1 MQIDHCKFEI
11 CNLRFAIC
19 NCLRHCRPA
28 ALLALTVLVIATQS
42 ASLAQPP
49 AGAPAAGDAP
59 AAAPADPA
67 AAAPAPAPSGGGGA
81 SGIADPN
88 NWSRVPEGFYRGSM
102 YFDPTTKSTFNVT
115 GWYFSLFKLV
125 LLTGL
130 FLYWINTS
138 TWVATDSRA
147 LKLRPEFWNSAQ
159 LVGGVL
165 AFLVALVMP
174 MFLLSLLAI
183 IVLYGS
189 AIGTYVYERNQ
200 HVPESGK
207 VLTPRHLRGWAIRQL
222 ARIGI
227 NLGGGKVVEAT
238 LGPPIQFV
246 GKTKTGQRDES
257 RTRQVESSKGY
268 MAARE
273 LIYDSILRR
282 ATDIHMEPTD
292 EQMGVRIR
300 IDGVMF
306 PTEPF
311 DRPIGDAVLNIV
323 KVLSAMDITE
333 RRRPQDGSFG
343 AIVEDR
349 EVDFRVAT
357 QGTRF
362 GEKLSLRILDQANA
376 VSTLEQLGMRKQ
388 LEEKIREVTHQPH
401 GMFLCCGPTG
411 AGKST
416 TLYACLNG
424 IDRNQV
430 NVITI
435 EDPIEY
441 KLEHATQIEINT
453 KSGQSF
459 GGSLRSVL
467 RQDPDVVM
475 IGEIRD
481 EETAKIA
488 CQAASTGHMVFSTV
502 HANDTITAL
511 YRLLDLNVEP
521 FMLASSV
528 SAVLGQ
534 RLARRLCPHCREAYK
549 PNPELL
555 KQAGLP
561 PEKVDKF
568 YRPPKDRKE
577 ECTHCGGV
585 GYRGRIGVFE
595 LLIIND
601 RIRDLIRDKAA
612 TSAMSAEA
620 RKNGMLYMREEGL
633 RLVVRGVT
641 SADELMRVVK

>member
-1 MQIDHCKFEI
+1 MQIGHCKFQI
-11 CNLRFAIC
+11 CRSRAPLAIGNRRLAIC
-19 NCLRHCRPA
+19 NSLRATSLVGVLLVA
-28 ALLALTVLVIATQS
+28 ACVVVSPVA
-42 ASLAQPP
+42 AQDPQAGAAP
-49 AGAPAAGDAP
+49 AGAPAAAQ
-59 AAAPADPA
+59 PA
-67 AAAPAPAPSGGGGA
+67 AAAGGA
-81 SGIADPN
+81 AGDPN
-88 NWSRVPEGFYRGSM
+88 NWATVPDGFYRGNKQRDSSSGSA
-102 YFDPTTKSTFNVT
+102 YVVA
-115 GWYFSLFKLV
+115 GRYFSLVKLV
-125 LLTGL
+125 LIACV
-130 FLYWINTS
+130 FLYWMNTS
-138 TWVATDSRA
+138 AWVATDSRS
-147 LKLRPEFWNSAQ
+147 LRLRPEFWNSIQ
-159 LVGGVL
+159 LAGGL
-165 AFLVALVMP
+165 AAFLSVIIFP
-174 MFLLSLLAI
+174 TFLLGLLALLL
-183 IVLYGS
+183 LYGGS
-189 AIGTYVYERNQ
+189 IGTYVYERNQ

-207 VLTPRHLRGWAIRQL
+207 VLTPRHLQQWGIRQL

-227 NLGGGKVVEAT
+227 HLGGGKVVDAT

-246 GKTKTGQRDES
+246 GKTKTGQRDDS
-257 RTRQVESSKGY
+257 RTRQVESSKGFL
-268 MAARE
+268 AARE
-273 LIYDSILRR
+273 LVYDSILRR
-282 ATDIHMEPTD
+282 ATDIHMEPAD
-292 EQMGVRIR
+292 EQMGIRVR

-311 DRPIGDAVLNIV
+311 DRPVGDAVVNIF

-343 AIVEDR
+343 ALVESR

-362 GEKLSLRILDQANA
+362 GEKMSMRILDQANA

-388 LEEKIREVTHQPH
+388 LEEKIKQVTHQPH
-401 GMFLCCGPTG
+401 GLFLCCGPTG

-424 IDRNQV
+424 IDRHMV

-441 KLEHATQIEINT
+441 KLDGATQIEINT

-481 EETAKIA
+481 DETAKIA

-521 FMLASSV
+521 FMLSGSV
-528 SAVLGQ
+528 SAILGQ
-534 RLARRLCPHCREAYK
+534 RLARRLCPHCKEAYK

-561 PEKVDKF
+561 ADKVEKF
-568 YRPPKDRKE
+568 YRPPKERAE
-577 ECTHCGGV
+577 PCTHCGGV

-595 LLIIND
+595 LLMVND
-601 RIRDLIRDKAA
+601 RMRDLIRDKAA
-612 TSAMSAEA
+612 ASAMTAEA

>member
-1 MQIDHCKFEI
+1 MQIGHCKFQI
-11 CNLRFAIC
+11 CRSRAPLAIGNRRLAIC
-19 NCLRHCRPA
+19 NSLRASSLVGVLLVA
-28 ALLALTVLVIATQS
+28 ACVVVSPVA
-42 ASLAQPP
+42 AQDPQAGAAP
-49 AGAPAAGDAP
+49 AGAPAGAQ
-59 AAAPADPA
+59 PA
-67 AAAPAPAPSGGGGA
+67 AAAGGA
-81 SGIADPN
+81 AGDPN
-88 NWSRVPEGFYRGSM
+88 NWATVPDGFYRGNKQRDSSSGSA
-102 YFDPTTKSTFNVT
+102 YVVA
-115 GWYFSLFKLV
+115 GRYFSLVKLV
-125 LLTGL
+125 LIACV
-130 FLYWINTS
+130 FLYWMNTS
-138 TWVATDSRA
+138 AWVATDSRS
-147 LKLRPEFWNSAQ
+147 LRLRPEFWNSIQ
-159 LVGGVL
+159 LGGGL
-165 AFLVALVMP
+165 AAFLSVIIFP
-174 MFLLSLLAI
+174 TFLLGLLALLL
-183 IVLYGS
+183 LYGGS
-189 AIGTYVYERNQ
+189 IGTYVYERNQ

-207 VLTPRHLRGWAIRQL
+207 VLTPRHLQQWGIRQL

-227 NLGGGKVVEAT
+227 HLGGGKVVDAT
-238 LGPPIQFV
+238 LGPPIQFI
-246 GKTKTGQRDES
+246 GKTKTGQRDDS
-257 RTRQVESSKGY
+257 RTRQVESSKGFL
-268 MAARE
+268 AARE
-273 LIYDSILRR
+273 LVYDSILRR
-282 ATDIHMEPTD
+282 ATDIHMEPAD
-292 EQMGVRIR
+292 EQMGIRVR

-311 DRPIGDAVLNIV
+311 DRPVGDAVVNIF

-343 AIVEDR
+343 ALVESR

-362 GEKLSLRILDQANA
+362 GEKMSMRILDQANA

-388 LEEKIREVTHQPH
+388 LEEKIKQVTHQPH
-401 GMFLCCGPTG
+401 GLFLCCGPTG

-424 IDRNQV
+424 IDRHMV

-441 KLEHATQIEINT
+441 KLDGATQIEINT

-481 EETAKIA
+481 DETAKIA

-521 FMLASSV
+521 FMLSGSV
-528 SAVLGQ
+528 SAILGQ
-534 RLARRLCPHCREAYK
+534 RLARRLCPHCKEAYK

-561 PEKVDKF
+561 ADKVEKF
-568 YRPPKDRKE
+568 YRPPKERAE
-577 ECTHCGGV
+577 PCTHCGGV

-595 LLIIND
+595 LLMVND
-601 RIRDLIRDKAA
+601 RMRDLIRDKAA
-612 TSAMSAEA
+612 ASAMTAEA

>member
-1 MQIDHCKFEI
+1 M
-11 CNLRFAIC
+11 
-19 NCLRHCRPA
+19 
-28 ALLALTVLVIATQS
+28 IAFWPPV
-42 ASLAQPP
+42 AFGQPQP
-49 AGAPAAGDAP
+49 GTPPEGTAPAAVP
-59 AAAPADPA
+59 AANPGAAPAQPA
-67 AAAPAPAPSGGGGA
+67 G
-81 SGIADPN
+81 SGIVDLN
-88 NWSRVPEGFYRGSM
+88 NWASVPEGFYRGSM
-102 YFDPTTKSTFNVT
+102 YFDPATRSTFNVA

-125 LLTGL
+125 LICGL

-138 TWVATDSRA
+138 AWVATDSKS
-147 LKLRPEFWNSAQ
+147 LHLRPEFWNSVQ
-159 LVGGVL
+159 LMGGL
-165 AFLVALVMP
+165 AAFLAVLVMP
-174 MFLLSLLAI
+174 IFLLGLLAL
-183 IVLYGS
+183 IVLYGG

-207 VLTPRHLRGWAIRQL
+207 VLTPRHLQGWTIRQL

-227 NLGGGKVVEAT
+227 HIGGGSVVEAT

-246 GKTKTGQRDES
+246 GKTKTGQRDDA
-257 RTRQVESSKGY
+257 RTRQVESSKGF

-273 LIYDSILRR
+273 LVYDSILRR

-292 EQMGVRIR
+292 EQMGIRVR

-311 DRPIGDAVLNIV
+311 DRPIGDAVVNIF

-362 GEKLSLRILDQANA
+362 GEKLSMRILDQANA
-376 VSTLEQLGMRKQ
+376 VSSLEQLGMRKQ
-388 LEEKIREVTHQPH
+388 LEEKIREVTRQPH

-424 IDRNQV
+424 IDRHQV

-441 KLEHATQIEINT
+441 KLDGATQIEINT

-511 YRLLDLNVEP
+511 YRLMDLNVEP

-577 ECTHCGGV
+577 ECTHCGGL

-595 LLIIND
+595 LLVIND
-601 RIRDLIRDKAA
+601 RIRDLVREKAA